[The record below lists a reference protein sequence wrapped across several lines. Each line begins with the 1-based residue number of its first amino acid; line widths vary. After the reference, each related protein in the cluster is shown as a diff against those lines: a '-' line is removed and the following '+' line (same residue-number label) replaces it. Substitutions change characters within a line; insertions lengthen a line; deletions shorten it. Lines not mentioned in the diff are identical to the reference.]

1 MNIKLIMAILLTHF
15 ALFITD
21 NFSQQTPAAFLNK
34 ARIDYAVPDAP
45 AFKILQTDPSS
56 VSRPIST
63 REVAITISNLL
74 QGAKIPDNYA
84 LEISPGLIFSN
95 SLPDYQKNP
104 FWYRARISFATKTLD
119 NSKRQLGAGI
129 RVTLVDNTDLRMDKS
144 LQTELIKL
152 GQKSDELKSE
162 SITELL
168 SEGVDIENPDFEK
181 LLNEKLEKKGFEKIS
196 KEIEKQRDIYK
207 KKKWNESIVEIGFA
221 VSATSQD
228 SVFENLSAESYRWW
242 LSGAF
247 PLGEDGQFITG
258 LNGGI
263 TKNNNG
269 ELKNTE
275 SNFGLRAYYGTNY
288 HKLFLDGTL
297 RTASSFT
304 PMISFNIGYEFNLS
318 NGLWADLLIG
328 IIKKESNKFVST
340 SSLNLRLAT
349 PE

>member
-1 MNIKLIMAILLTHF
+1 MRSKLFSVLPIYFGLIIQSA
-15 ALFITD
+15 
-21 NFSQQTPAAFLNK
+21 FSQQAPGTFLNK

-45 AFKILQTDPSS
+45 AFKVLQIDLSS
-56 VSRPIST
+56 VSRPVSA
-63 REVAITISNLL
+63 REVAITISNIL
-74 QGAKIPDNYA
+74 QGGKIPDNYA

-104 FWYRARISFATKTLD
+104 FWYRTRISLATKTSE
-119 NSKRQLGAGI
+119 NSARHLGAGI
-129 RVTLVDNTDLRMDKS
+129 RVTLIDNTDLRMDKN
-144 LQTELIKL
+144 LQTAMVKL
-152 GQKSDELKSE
+152 GQQSDELKSE
-162 SITELL
+162 CISELIN
-168 SEGVDIENPDFEK
+168 EGVDAENPEFEQ

-196 KEIEKQRDIYK
+196 DDIEKQREIYK

-221 VSATSQD
+221 VSATSKD
-228 SVFENLSAESYRWW
+228 SLIDNLSANSYRWW

-247 PLGEDGQFITG
+247 PLGEDGQIITG
-258 LNGGI
+258 VNGGI
-263 TKNNNG
+263 TKNDNG

-288 HKLFLDGTL
+288 HKLFLEGSL

-304 PMISFNIGYEFNLS
+304 PMLTFNIGYEYNLS
-318 NGLWADLLIG
+318 NGIWADLSIG
-328 IIKKESNKFVST
+328 IIKKESKKFAST